1 MRAGC
6 LLDWGD
12 RGCPE
17 MSAFGGLHSDSGSG
31 VSRNAI
37 LGLYAAF
44 SPLWLVSITLSAHS
58 SPRREPL
65 LDLVHQ
71 RVGEPSLAQFGKVL
85 KHDGLPGLIAHHI
98 LLAAVLKIE
107 CPRLVH
113 ACEEHQCMSAVRVE
127 PYVVRRDRDDEVG
140 GFERLREIVSNYE
153 PVCQLT
159 ERVVKLQ

>member
-17 MSAFGGLHSDSGSG
+17 MSTICLLSGGCTRIRAG

-85 KHDGLPGLIAHHI
+85 KHNGLPGLSTPHI
-98 LLAAVLKIE
+98 FLVAVLKIKR
-107 CPRLVH
+107 PRLVL
-113 ACEEHQCMSAVRVE
+113 AAQEHQR
-127 PYVVRRDRDDEVG
+127 
-140 GFERLREIVSNYE
+140 
-153 PVCQLT
+153 
-159 ERVVKLQ
+159 

>member
-17 MSAFGGLHSDSGSG
+17 MSTICLLSGGCTRIRAG

-44 SPLWLVSITLSAHS
+44 LVSITLSAHS
-58 SPRREPL
+58 SPRSEPL

-71 RVGEPSLAQFGKVL
+71 RVGEPGLAQFGKVL
-85 KHDGLPGLIAHHI
+85 KHDGLPGLIGRHV

-113 ACEEHQCMSAVRVE
+113 ACEEHQRMSAVRVE
-127 PYVVRRDRDDEVG
+127 PYLVRRDRDDEVG
-140 GFERLREIVSNYE
+140 GFQRSREITGQDELV
-153 PVCQLT
+153 
-159 ERVVKLQ
+159 R